1 MFQDTSC
8 RAMNQGGN
16 RIDAALDLLRAAMA
30 AGATS
35 SEGSSSRSTTP
46 IHRKPAPPAVPGLY
60 MEQHVNGAPP
70 ALPPRTAPSHHME
83 PPQPPRVPP
92 IVHPVNGGAHP
103 VVTRKYSPS
112 GVNTST
118 RGDLPP
124 PLPPP
129 RGGTGHNP
137 PPTPPRGTTPPPS
150 SMSKTQ
156 RTHIVKHEIC
166 TPQQIHCRVPYKVD
180 SPFKTTVAI
189 NRHMWYVKWCF

>member
-1 MFQDTSC
+1 
-8 RAMNQGGN
+8 
-16 RIDAALDLLRAAMA
+16 
-30 AGATS
+30 
-35 SEGSSSRSTTP
+35 
-46 IHRKPAPPAVPGLY
+46 

-83 PPQPPRVPP
+83 PPGQP

-150 SMSKTQ
+150 SMSICGTSSGASSSSSSMAVSTTSQ
-156 RTHIVKHEIC
+156 QHVPPPPPPLLRRMSPVPSGPTHRTN
-166 TPQQIHCRVPYKVD
+166 TG
-180 SPFKTTVAI
+180 
-189 NRHMWYVKWCF
+189 